1 VNAAQF
7 AEAERI
13 IGHAFGD
20 RSLLRTALTH
30 PSYAAEHADADT
42 YDRLEFLGDAVLG
55 FVVAEDVF
63 ERYPAAPEGELTLR
77 KHHAVAG
84 DALAEAGGAI
94 GLDAVVMVGVGA
106 DAAGDRQ
113 RASVLEN
120 TVEALIGAI
129 YLDAGLEAA
138 RGFVVRILDKRLSVG
153 VVPQMDAKGALQ
165 QHTQA
170 RGRALPTYRL
180 VDASGPV
187 HKRTFTVEVIVDGKV
202 VGTGR
207 GGSKRAAEKAAAA
220 VALDV
225 FGGGL
230 EGDAIAGS

>member
-1 VNAAQF
+1 MNAAQF

-13 IGHAFGD
+13 IGHAFAN
-20 RSLLRTALTH
+20 RALLRTALTH

-42 YDRLEFLGDAVLG
+42 YERLEFLGDAVLG
-55 FVVAEDVF
+55 FVVSEDVF

-84 DALAEAGGAI
+84 DALAEAGAMI
-94 GLDAVVMVGVGA
+94 GLDALVMLGVGA
-106 DAAGDRQ
+106 DAAGDRK

-138 RGFVVRILDKRLSVG
+138 RTFVVRILDRRLVEAIA
-153 VVPQMDAKGALQ
+153 PQTDAKGALQ
-165 QHTQA
+165 QYTQA
-170 RGRALPTYRL
+170 RSHSLPAYRL

-187 HKRTFTVEVIVDGKV
+187 HARTFVIEVVVDGRV
-202 VGTGR
+202 VGTGQ
-207 GGSKRAAEKAAAA
+207 GGSKQTAEKAAAA
-220 VALDV
+220 AALDA
-225 FGGGL
+225 FAGGL
-230 EGDAIAGS
+230 QDDEVTGS